1 MHPLFL
7 PLCHSLRNR
16 FLPGGRPS
24 LRTLGLALFGLAL
37 TVGLYLVSLKVV
49 GYFHRQ
55 SELGVFLSLRIFQ
68 MAWVIIFAMLIFSAM
83 VSGVSTV
90 FLSRDNEIFQAGPVP
105 AGELYLMRYLTTWL
119 YTSWMMVVFS
129 LPVFGAFGAVF
140 QAGPLFPP
148 LLLLAVLA
156 TAAIASGIGL
166 STIIV
171 LVTLFP
177 AKRTKDIVVYLSLL
191 FSILLFLAFRLLRPE
206 ELADPDKFPDFME
219 YLSALQTPATPLLP
233 PSWAANL
240 LTAYLREQ
248 QVDWLLAA
256 LLLLTPLVLFFL
268 GQWLMQRFFF
278 AGFSK
283 AQESFGG
290 HRNFAP
296 PPASGSAL
304 GWMLRKE
311 LKTFG
316 RDSAE
321 WSQLFLI
328 GALVVM
334 YLYNFKVLP
343 LDRAP
348 MATEHL
354 GNLIAYANIGL
365 TGFLIASLS
374 ARFVYP
380 SIGAEGEG
388 FGLIRCAPISLH
400 RYLAYKYCF
409 YLIPFSLLALV
420 LLIASNHLL
429 GIKGPMLWISVLT
442 GLIITAGVVAMAL
455 GFGAWHADFTIENRA
470 AVQGSFGTILFLFSA
485 LALTLVIIG
494 LAGFPAYRFARSWLG
509 RTPLSALD
517 LALSLAMLLAI
528 IAGTAAISAW
538 CLRRGLRKLAQSA

>member
-1 MHPLFL
+1 MTPLFQ
-7 PLCHSLRNR
+7 PLCHSLRHR

-24 LRTLGLALFGLAL
+24 LRSLGLVLFGLGL
-37 TVGLYLVSLKVV
+37 TLALYLVSLRVV

-55 SELGVFLSLRIFQ
+55 SELGVFLSLRIMQ
-68 MAWVIIFAMLIFSAM
+68 MAWMLIFAMLIFSAM

-90 FLSRDNEIFQAGPVP
+90 FLSRDNEIFQAGPV
-105 AGELYLMRYLTTWL
+105 ATGDLYLMRFLTTCL

-129 LPVFGAFGAVF
+129 LPVFAAFGTVF
-140 QAGPLFPP
+140 QAGPLFAP
-148 LLLLAVLA
+148 LLLLAVVT
-156 TAAIASGIGL
+156 TAATASGIGL
-166 STIIV
+166 CTIIT

-191 FSILLFLAFRLLRPE
+191 FSVLLFLAFRLLRPE
-206 ELADPDKFPDFME
+206 DLADPDKFADFMA

-248 QVDWLLAA
+248 QADWLLAA
-256 LLLLTPLVLFFL
+256 LMLLTPLVLFFL
-268 GQWLMQRFFF
+268 GQALMKRFFF
-278 AGFSK
+278 VGFSK

-290 HRNFAP
+290 HRTFAP
-296 PPASGSAL
+296 PPVSASPL

-311 LKTFG
+311 LKTFA

-348 MATEHL
+348 MATEYL

-388 FGLIRCAPISLH
+388 FGLIRCSPLSLQ

-409 YLIPFSLLALV
+409 YLIPFALIALV
-420 LLIASNHLL
+420 LLMASNHLL
-429 GIKGPMLWISVLT
+429 GIKGPMRWISVIT
-442 GLIITAGVVAMAL
+442 GLIITASVVALAL
-455 GFGAWHADFTIENRA
+455 GFGARYADFKSENRA
-470 AVQGSFGTILFLFSA
+470 AVQGSFGTILLLFSA
-485 LALTLVIIG
+485 LTLTLVIIG
-494 LAGFPAYRFARSWLG
+494 LASLPAYRLTRSWL
-509 RTPLSALD
+509 RQTPISALD
-517 LALSLAMLLAI
+517 LGLSLALLAVI
-528 IAGTAAISAW
+528 LLGAVAVCWW
-538 CLRRGLRKLAQSA
+538 CLRRGLQKLEHSS